1 MDPIMN
7 EVQVGIQKQK
17 GRRNELIR
25 VRYTKITPL
34 VNKIS
39 QKDKP
44 TVEQQAKTEGI
55 FYS

>member
-1 MDPIMN
+1 MN